1 MVMNVIDFD
10 NPKKTARTAG
20 CLSIFIQG
28 IIIFPNVL
36 LPKII
41 FGSSLALFQ
50 QLHSQMFFKQPVYA
64 SQPSTNSNCI
74 CFFWLDAMELKKET
88 KKK

>member
-1 MVMNVIDFD
+1 MVMNVIDFE

-20 CLSIFIQG
+20 CLSVFIQG

-50 QLHSQMFFKQPVYA
+50 
-64 SQPSTNSNCI
+64 
-74 CFFWLDAMELKKET
+74 
-88 KKK
+88 